1 MTNLSLFHA
10 LLAGF
15 LTGLSLILPIGAQN
29 AFVLK
34 LGLLRQHVF
43 VVALICALSD
53 ALLILLGATFVGFAF
68 GQNAWAL
75 QTVKW
80 FGVAFLL
87 YYGAKAFYNAFNH
100 AKSAEGESPL
110 AQSIGLKGAVLTC
123 LGFTFLNPHVY
134 LDTFLLLGSISAQYA
149 PLHYAFAAGAVFAS
163 FFWFFSLG
171 YGARMLTPLFKKS
184 ITWIILESA
193 IGIIMW
199 SIAYKIAQLP
209 LNAVAP

>member
-1 MTNLSLFHA
+1 MENTTIAHA

-43 VVALICALSD
+43 IVALICALSD
-53 ALLILLGATFVGFAF
+53 ALLILLGTTFVGFAL
-68 GQNAWAL
+68 GQNTWTL
-75 QTVKW
+75 QVVKW

-100 AKSAEGESPL
+100 AKSNSSDTPL
-110 AQSIGLKGAVLTC
+110 NQSISLKSTVLTC

-134 LDTFLLLGSISAQYA
+134 LDTFLLLGSISAQYK
-149 PLHYAFAAGAVFAS
+149 PLHYVFALGATTGS
-163 FFWFFSLG
+163 FFWFLSLG
-171 YGARMLTPLFKKS
+171 YGARILTPLLKKS
-184 ITWIILESA
+184 ITWMILETL
-193 IGIIMW
+193 IGVIMW
-199 SIAYKIAQLP
+199 TIAYKIWALP
-209 LNAVAP
+209 IN

>member
-1 MTNLSLFHA
+1 MNDINLSHA

-34 LGLLRQHVF
+34 LGLMRQHVF
-43 VVALICALSD
+43 VIALICALSD
-53 ALLILLGATFVGFAF
+53 ALLILLGTTFVGFAL

-75 QTVKW
+75 QMVKW

-100 AKSAEGESPL
+100 AKSNSSDTSL
-110 AQSIGLKGAVLTC
+110 NQSISLKNAVLTC

-134 LDTFLLLGSISAQYA
+134 LDTFLLLGSISAQYK
-149 PLHYAFAAGAVFAS
+149 PLHYTFAAGAVFAS
-163 FFWFFSLG
+163 FFWFLSLG
-171 YGARMLTPLFKKS
+171 YGARVLTPLFKKS
-184 ITWIILESA
+184 VTWIILESA
-193 IGIIMW
+193 IGVIMW
-199 SIAYKIAQLP
+199 SIAYKIGTLP
-209 LNAVAP
+209 LN